1 MKRFKLL
8 VLTGVVLLFA
18 FSSVISSQRHSQMT
32 NLLSLSMKTVSWSA
46 AELEMELIKLKHAFR
61 RVALSDLPAEQ
72 ARLRFEIFWS
82 RVEVLAVGEE
92 ARDFRSHPGV
102 ELLLQ
107 NLEKSLTRMEPQV
120 MALTDGDAGAAK
132 LLRQLEPM
140 EQQIRRLNVQSF
152 SGDRALFSLK
162 RVFDLQYEANIYLL
176 GLLISGAILVILVI
190 RESQNNRRQ
199 AMHDSLTNLPNRNL
213 FQKRLE
219 LAISKGR
226 RKQLRVAVY
235 MMDMNGFKE
244 INDQLGHAA
253 GDQLLR
259 EVAARL
265 KNSIGEGEMVARLGG
280 DEFGI
285 LQQSVAGPDEALVFA
300 RQLAAEI
307 NTPVSIMGQRISPRL
322 SIGISLFPGDALQPD
337 KLLNNADTAMY
348 AAKNDDVCCRL
359 FEQEMENRALRQR
372 ILAEDLARA
381 IAQDQLQQLYQPIV
395 SMKSRRVILV
405 EALLRWRHPVYGE
418 VSPLEVVS
426 VAEQS
431 GLAESLNFWV
441 MTRACRQN
449 MAWRAEGLVPPQVSV
464 NISPMMYSRY
474 DLVAMVERVLDETGL
489 PADQLVIEVTEDTTM
504 QDIESSPQILSRLR
518 ALGVELA
525 LDDFGTGHSSLSHL
539 KQMPFQKLKID
550 KSFVRE
556 LESDP
561 RDIELIKAIIQMAHG
576 LGMQVVAEGI
586 EEYSSYR
593 QLCLQGCEY
602 AQGYLLYKPLPSHEI
617 GQVISGNQCPGLL
630 QG

>member
-8 VLTGVVLLFA
+8 VLAGVVLLFA
-18 FSSVISSQRHSQMT
+18 FSSAVSSQRHSQMT
-32 NLLSLSMKTVSWSA
+32 KLLSLSMKTVSWSA
-46 AELEMELIKLKHAFR
+46 AELEMELIKLQHAFR
-61 RVALSDLPAEQ
+61 RVALSDLAADE
-72 ARLRFEIFWS
+72 ARMRFEIFWS
-82 RVEVLAVGEE
+82 RVEVLAVGAE

-102 ELLLQ
+102 EQLL
-107 NLEKSLTRMEPQV
+107 ESLGSSLARMDPDV
-120 MALTDGDAGAAK
+120 MALTDGDARALA
-132 LLRQLEPM
+132 LLKQLEPM
-140 EQQIRRLNVQSF
+140 AEQVRQLNVQSF
-152 SGDRALFSLK
+152 SGDRALFNLK

-176 GLLISGAILVILVI
+176 GLLISGALLVILVI
-190 RESQNNRRQ
+190 RESRNNRRQ
-199 AMHDSLTNLPNRNL
+199 ALHDSLTNLPNRNL
-213 FQKRLE
+213 FQRRLE

-226 RKQLRVAVY
+226 RKRHRVAVY

-265 KNSIGEGEMVARLGG
+265 KNSSGEGELVARLGG

-285 LQQSVAGPDEALVFA
+285 LQQSAAGPEEALVFA

-307 NTPVSIMGQRISPRL
+307 NTPVTIMGQRISPRL
-322 SIGISLFPGDALQPD
+322 SIGISLFPEDALQPD

-348 AAKNDDVCCRL
+348 AAKNEEMCCRL
-359 FEQEMENRALRQR
+359 FEQEMENRALRKR
-372 ILAEDLARA
+372 ILADDLERA
-381 IAQDQLQQLYQPIV
+381 IARDQLLQLYQPIV
-395 SMKSRRVILV
+395 SMKNRQVILV

-418 VSPLEVVS
+418 ISPLEVVAI
-426 VAEQS
+426 AEQS

-449 MAWRAEGLVPPQVSV
+449 MAWRTQGLVSPKVTV

-474 DLVAMVERVLDETGL
+474 DLVAMVERVLSETGV

-518 ALGVELA
+518 GLGVGLA

-539 KQMPFQKLKID
+539 KQLPFQKLKID
-550 KSFVRE
+550 KTFVRE
-556 LESDP
+556 LESSP
-561 RDIELIKAIIQMAHG
+561 RDIELIKAIIHMAHG

-593 QLCLQGCEY
+593 QLSLHGCEY
-602 AQGYLLYKPLPSHEI
+602 AQGYLLYKPLPSDEI
-617 GQVISGNQCPGLL
+617 GQILSSSVSPEL
-630 QG
+630 QQR

>member
-8 VLTGVVLLFA
+8 VLTCVVLLFA

-46 AELEMELIKLKHAFR
+46 AELEMELIRLQHAFR
-61 RVALSDLPAEQ
+61 RVALSDLPADE

-92 ARDFRSHPGV
+92 ARDFRGHPGV
-102 ELLLQ
+102 EQLLQ
-107 NLEKSLTRMEPQV
+107 ELRASLTRMDSQV
-120 MALTDGDAGAAK
+120 MALSDGDVSALE
-132 LLRQLEPM
+132 LLTQLAPMEEQVRQL
-140 EQQIRRLNVQSF
+140 NVRSF

-176 GLLISGAILVILVI
+176 GLLLSGAFLVILVI
-190 RESQNNRRQ
+190 RESRNNRRQ
-199 AMHDSLTNLPNRNL
+199 ALHDSLTNLPNRNL

-226 RKQLRVAVY
+226 RKQHKVAVY

-265 KNSIGEGEMVARLGG
+265 KNSIGKGELVARLGG
-280 DEFGI
+280 DEFGV
-285 LQQSVAGPDEALVFA
+285 LQQGVTGRDQALVFA

-307 NTPVSIMGQRISPRL
+307 NTPVTILGQRISPRL
-322 SIGISLFPGDALQPD
+322 SIGISLFPEDALQPD

-348 AAKNDDVCCRL
+348 AAKNEEMCCRL
-359 FEQEMENRALRQR
+359 FEQEMENRALRKR
-372 ILAEDLARA
+372 ILAEDLKRA

-395 SMKSRRVILV
+395 SVVDRRVILV
-405 EALLRWRHPVYGE
+405 EALLRWRHPVYGDI
-418 VSPLEVVS
+418 SPLEVVAL
-426 VAEQS
+426 AEQS

-441 MTRACRQN
+441 MTKACHQN
-449 MAWRAEGLVPPQVSV
+449 MAWRCEGLNPPQVSV

-474 DLVAMVERVLDETGL
+474 DLVAMVERVLAETGL
-489 PADQLVIEVTEDTTM
+489 PAEQLVIEVTEDTTM

-518 ALGVELA
+518 GLGVELA

-539 KQMPFQKLKID
+539 KKMPFQKLKID

-556 LESDP
+556 LEASP
-561 RDIELIKAIIQMAHG
+561 RDVELIRAIIHMAHG

-586 EEYSSYR
+586 EEYSSFR
-593 QLCLQGCEY
+593 QLSQQGCEY
-602 AQGYLLYKPLPSHEI
+602 AQGYLLYKPLPSGEI
-617 GQVISGNQCPGLL
+617 GQILSSDASVELL
-630 QG
+630 QS

>member
-8 VLTGVVLLFA
+8 VLAGVVLLFA
-18 FSSVISSQRHSQMT
+18 FSSVISSQRHSQMS
-32 NLLSLSMKTVSWSA
+32 NLLSHSMKTVSWSA
-46 AELEMELIKLKHAFR
+46 AELEMELIKLQHAFR
-61 RVALSDLPAEQ
+61 RVALSDLPADE
-72 ARLRFEIFWS
+72 ARLRFEILWS
-82 RVEVLAVGEE
+82 RVQVLAVGEE

-102 ELLLQ
+102 EPLLQ
-107 NLEKSLTRMEPQV
+107 DLGASLVHLDSQV
-120 MALTDGDAGAAK
+120 MALTDGD
-132 LLRQLEPM
+132 LRALELMKQLQPM
-140 EQQIRRLNVQSF
+140 EALVRQLNVQSF
-152 SGDRALFSLK
+152 SGDRALFNLK
-162 RVFDLQYEANIYLL
+162 RVFDLQYEANIYLF
-176 GLLISGAILVILVI
+176 GLLISGAVLVILVI
-190 RESQNNRRQ
+190 RESRNNRRQ
-199 AMHDSLTNLPNRNL
+199 ALHDSLTNLPNRNL

-226 RKQLRVAVY
+226 RKQQRVAVY

-265 KNSIGEGEMVARLGG
+265 KNSIGEGELVARLGG

-285 LQQSVAGPDEALVFA
+285 LQQNVAGSDQALVFA
-300 RQLAAEI
+300 RQLAAEV
-307 NTPVSIMGQRISPRL
+307 NTPVTILGQRISPRL
-322 SIGISLFPGDALQPD
+322 SIGVSLFPEDARQPD

-348 AAKNDDVCCRL
+348 AAKNEEMCCRL
-359 FEQEMENRALRQR
+359 FEQEMENRALRKR
-372 ILAEDLARA
+372 ILADDLARA

-405 EALLRWRHPVYGE
+405 EALLRWRHPVYGDI
-418 VSPLEVVS
+418 SPLEVVAI
-426 VAEQS
+426 AEQS
-431 GLAESLNFWV
+431 GLAESLNCWV
-441 MTRACRQN
+441 MTQACRQN
-449 MAWRAEGLVPPQVSV
+449 MAWRAEGLNPPQVSV

-474 DLVAMVERVLDETGL
+474 DLVAMVERVLVETEV

-518 ALGVELA
+518 SLGVGLA

-539 KQMPFQKLKID
+539 KQLPFQKLKID
-550 KSFVRE
+550 KTFVRE
-556 LESDP
+556 LESSP
-561 RDIELIKAIIQMAHG
+561 RDVELIKAIIHMAHG

-593 QLCLQGCEY
+593 QLSLQGCEY
-602 AQGYLLYKPLPSHEI
+602 AQGYLLYRPLPSHEI
-617 GQVISGNQCPGLL
+617 GKVLSRSAPSERLHG
-630 QG
+630 